1 MVVDQEENTG
11 AKEVLILTQ
20 EELVVYPAPSM
31 NSSSDA
37 EKVRRFPLSQILSN
51 NDILFLEKVSAP
63 GSSQKTK
70 DFILLM
76 TSDLVIHTI
85 ELTVQAG
92 SENLVNP
99 NQIKLV
105 SSHDTRNVVAPSQQI
120 KLKKVIQSA
129 VLQFDEDQLVFILF
143 DNFSFMVATIKD
155 AKNSFVSAAQMQ
167 M

>member
-1 MVVDQEENTG
+1 
-11 AKEVLILTQ
+11 
-20 EELVVYPAPSM
+20 
-31 NSSSDA
+31 
-37 EKVRRFPLSQILSN
+37 
-51 NDILFLEKVSAP
+51 
-63 GSSQKTK
+63 
-70 DFILLM
+70 M

-155 AKNSFVSAAQMQ
+155 AKDSFVSAAQMQ